1 MGVYLGGAMI
11 IVLIVP
17 MLSVLLAFGW
27 LQSLLLES
35 HRLQAEWIQV
45 WQQTFLLQSARFQ
58 ELTVRE
64 STSCQQPEHM
74 VIIRGK
80 SHECWI
86 YRCGVDAAIQVRLV
100 ELTNRQNT
108 LLP

>member
-1 MGVYLGGAMI
+1 MI

-45 WQQTFLLQSARFQ
+45 WQQTFLLQSIRVQ
-58 ELTVRE
+58 ELTVGV
-64 STSCQQPEHM
+64 STSCQSPENIT
-74 VIIRGK
+74 VIHGEA
-80 SHECWI
+80 HECWF
-86 YRCGVDAAIQVRLV
+86 YRCGADESIQVRLL
-100 ELTNRQNT
+100 EK
-108 LLP
+108 